1 MIDSMQVPIEAR
13 QKYLDRRKQDLVA
26 CEEALIKQDFHF
38 LERIGHQIKGNAVTF
53 GFDEF
58 TNIAV
63 AIELA
68 AKAKDMNQLPELVG
82 KFIVAVQ
89 NARI

>member
-1 MIDSMQVPIEAR
+1 MIDTMQVPIEAR
-13 QKYLDRRKQDLVA
+13 LKYLDRRKQDIVA
-26 CEEALIKQDFHF
+26 CQEALAKQDYNF

-63 AIELA
+63 ALETA
-68 AKAKDMNQLPELVG
+68 AKAKDLNLITELVG
-82 KFIVAVQ
+82 KFTTAVQ
-89 NARI
+89 NAHV